1 MLFCRNFILHSCSYE
16 HASFTGKVGKN
27 VTIRNTDKG
36 INGSQLFYKY
46 RIWNMISK
54 EVPKD
59 TNCRVETVE
68 NNSRPAF
75 ILTPFYKRVVVKNAQ
90 KCYHFSVDIER
101 RLM

>member
-1 MLFCRNFILHSCSYE
+1 
-16 HASFTGKVGKN
+16 
-27 VTIRNTDKG
+27 
-36 INGSQLFYKY
+36 
-46 RIWNMISK
+46 MISK